1 MVESCSKMKL
11 AVIGASSGQLP
22 ICLKAKE
29 MGLEVHCFAWP
40 EGAVC
45 KDVVDYFHP
54 VSIVDKDE
62 IIRLCSELN
71 IDGVVSNAS
80 ELTAEIVAYVS
91 EKLGLNGT
99 PYKVLNRLHDKFFVR
114 QLSEKISG
122 FSKIKFYEYVGE
134 DLNIYPCVVKPCEGS
149 AKSGVSYV
157 KDKEDFTRAIQYAKE
172 STKGKII
179 VEEFISGKELS
190 IESISFKGIHQ
201 VIQITDKDSSSAPHF
216 VELGHHQPAAI
227 SNKLRKK
234 IEITIPQLLEE
245 IGYTNGASHI
255 EIKYDGEKLY
265 LIEANLRGGGD
276 DISNKLVQM
285 SSGVDYLRCMIEVAL
300 GIYTSPVKV
309 SKPSFAGIYYLCK
322 QTADYLPFF
331 EQAKGQS
338 WFVDGEIKNH
348 DLKESHSNYE
358 RDGYLI
364 YKSNE
369 KIIIRIKQEL

>member
-1 MVESCSKMKL
+1 MKL

-45 KDVVDYFHP
+45 KDVVDFFYP

-62 IIRLCSELN
+62 IVRKCRNLN

-91 EKLGLNGT
+91 EELGLNGT
-99 PYKVLNRLHDKFFVR
+99 SYKVLDQLHDKYFVR
-114 QLSEKISG
+114 KLSEKVPG
-122 FSKIKFYEYVGE
+122 LAKIHYYEYEGQ
-134 DLNIYPCVVKPCEGS
+134 DMNIYPCVVKPCEGS
-149 AKSGVSYV
+149 AKSGVSFV
-157 KDKEDFTRAIQYAKE
+157 NNKEEFSKAIQYAEE
-172 STKGKII
+172 STDGKIV
-179 VEEFISGKELS
+179 VEEFIVGKELS
-190 IESISFKGIHQ
+190 IESISYKGTHQ

-227 SNKLRKK
+227 SEKLKEK
-234 IEITIPQLLEE
+234 IEITIPQLLDA

-255 EIKYDGEKLY
+255 EIKYIGDEIY

-285 SSGVDYLRCMIEVAL
+285 SSGKDYLRCMIEVAL
-300 GIYTSPVKV
+300 GTYNGPIQV
-309 SKPSFAGIYYLCK
+309 SDSAYAGIYYLCK
-322 QTADYLPFF
+322 QTEDYLPFF
-331 EQAKGQS
+331 DQARNES
-338 WFVDGEIKNH
+338 WFVEGEVKNRS
-348 DLKESHSNYE
+348 LKESHSNYE

-364 YKSNE
+364 YKSKN
-369 KIIIRIKQEL
+369 KIIIK